1 MNESKTMQSD
11 EFQAGYQ
18 AALNDIARQK
28 YIDGLQRANQ
38 DPTGQDLDDFLERNH
53 EPDNYSHIECPIQRA
68 EMRFG
73 A

>member
-1 MNESKTMQSD
+1 MKTN

-18 AALNDIARQK
+18 AALNDIARQR
-28 YIDGLQRANQ
+28 YLEGLQRANQ
-38 DPTGQDLDDFLERNH
+38 DPTGQDLDDFIGRNC
-53 EPDNYSHIECPIQRA
+53 ESDEYSHTACNIQAA